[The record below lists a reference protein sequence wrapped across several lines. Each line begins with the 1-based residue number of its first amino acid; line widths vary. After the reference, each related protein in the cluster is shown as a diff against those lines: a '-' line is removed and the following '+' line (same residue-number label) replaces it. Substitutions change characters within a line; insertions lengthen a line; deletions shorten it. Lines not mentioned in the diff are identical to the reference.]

1 MIYLDHNAS
10 APLHP
15 AALAAIQDALV
26 GAFGNP
32 SSAHAA
38 GAEARARL
46 SRARRQVAALS
57 GVSPEAIVFTSSASE
72 ANNTV
77 LRSLG
82 AGARLVTSAVEHPS
96 VLEEAAAL
104 ERRGGRVTVL
114 PVGRDGRL
122 DPDAFSAALEP
133 GTALASVQ
141 WANHETGVVQPI
153 AELAGRA
160 RAAGVPFHSDA
171 AQALGKTPLALESLP
186 IDLASFSAHKLGGP
200 KGVGGLFVRA
210 TAALTPLLR
219 GGMQERGRRAGTEN
233 VPGIAGF
240 GAACEAA
247 GAALAS
253 EPAGL
258 SSLRD
263 SLWRGIE
270 KSIPGALRNGGPEHV
285 LPHVLDVAFPGA
297 SGEALVEALDLEG
310 IAVSTGAACH
320 SGSTE
325 PSPVLLAM
333 GVPEETARA
342 ALRFSL
348 GPRNDG
354 SEIER
359 VLAVLP
365 EIVARVRRARAA

>member
-1 MIYLDHNAS
+1 LIYLDHNAS
-10 APLHP
+10 APLRSE
-15 AALAAIQDALV
+15 ALKATQEALER
-26 GAFGNP
+26 AFGNP
-32 SSAHAA
+32 SSTHAA
-38 GAEARARL
+38 GADARAWL
-46 SRARRQVAALS
+46 SRARRQVATLAGVTAEAL
-57 GVSPEAIVFTSSASE
+57 VFTSGATE

-77 LRSLG
+77 LRGLG
-82 AGARLVTSAVEHPS
+82 PGARLVTSAVEHPS
-96 VLEEAAAL
+96 LLEEAEAFEA
-104 ERRGGRVTVL
+104 RGGRVTRV
-114 PVGRDGRL
+114 PVGRDGRV
-122 DPDAFSAALEP
+122 DPVRFAEALEP

-141 WANHETGVVQPI
+141 FANHETGVVQPI
-153 AELAGRA
+153 AELAACA
-160 RAAGVPFHSDA
+160 RDAGVPFHTDA

-186 IDLASFSAHKLGGP
+186 IDFASFSAHKLGGP
-200 KGVGGLFVRA
+200 KGVGGLFVRP
-210 TAALTPLLR
+210 TAPLTPLLR

-233 VPGIAGF
+233 VPGICGF

-253 EPAGL
+253 EPARL
-258 SSLRD
+258 SGLRD

-270 KSIPGALRNGGPEHV
+270 KSIPGALRNGGPEHL

-310 IAVSTGAACH
+310 VAVSTGAACH

-348 GPRNDG
+348 GPTNDA

-365 EIVARVRRARAA
+365 ELVARVRRARAA